1 MSFEFQSVGSSSSD
15 DIPPPRKPVKR
26 PDPTNATGIRRV
38 IHVIE
43 SDSDDDNVIVVRG
56 CRTNVFVNEV
66 DQACHFKSTQ
76 PAATTKKVPESH
88 PAKDIDL
95 APPKF
100 FPQAKPTS
108 LPVPRPAVV
117 GEDGE
122 EDVNIEA
129 GVSAQDEH
137 EYSGK
142 SGTQLEDDVKE
153 LFKGTAVNH
162 EVEIK
167 EGDEVV
173 AKFTDG
179 FRLLRHQVQ
188 ARIWMKQRESEG
200 SHGGILADDMG

>member
-1 MSFEFQSVGSSSSD
+1 MRFEFQSVGSSSSD
-15 DIPPPRKPVKR
+15 DTPPPRKPVKR
-26 PDPTNATGIRRV
+26 PDPTNATKIRRV

-43 SDSDDDNVIVVRG
+43 SDSDDNVIVVRG
-56 CRTNVFVNEV
+56 YCNNVFVKEV
-66 DQACHFKSTQ
+66 DWACYFKSTK

-88 PAKDIDL
+88 PAKDVDL

-100 FPQAKPTS
+100 FPQVKLTSQPT
-108 LPVPRPAVV
+108 PGPAVV

-122 EDVNIEA
+122 EDVNVEA
-129 GVSAQDEH
+129 GVSAQDEY

-142 SGTQLEDDVKE
+142 SGTQLEDDVKG

-173 AKFTDG
+173 AKFIDG
-179 FRLLRHQVQ
+179 FRLLQHQVQ

-200 SHGGILADDMG
+200 SRGGILADDMG